1 MLTFNKKET
10 QALNY
15 YWFENEFSDNELE
28 KIKEQVSNIDF
39 LKATIQNSVDES
51 IRNSSI
57 KWIPFDN
64 EFKWIYQKLMK
75 MAEEA
80 NSTLWDFDLISAP
93 EMIQYTEYYDHNSG
107 KYDWHQDIGDGI
119 PSLRKISITVQLSD
133 PSEYEGG
140 ELQLWGGGESIIT
153 APKGKGNVVIFPSYM
168 MHRITPVTKGTR
180 TSFVLWLG
188 GEHYK

>member
-39 LKATIQNSVDES
+39 LKATIQNSVDEP